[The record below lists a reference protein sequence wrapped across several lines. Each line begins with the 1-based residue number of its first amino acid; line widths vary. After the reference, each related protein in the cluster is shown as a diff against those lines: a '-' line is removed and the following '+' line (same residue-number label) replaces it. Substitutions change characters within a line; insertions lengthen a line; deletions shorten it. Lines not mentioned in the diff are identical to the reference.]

1 MGATEQHGTNDS
13 SITPSETVKGHVL
26 LLLSWHNFRAK
37 ISHRGFAS
45 TMCSIRCYDEKFI
58 LQRKVHTSPSEASL
72 RTIQQSQFTISICLS
87 LERKTHQLDDE
98 SGEAHKVQRPQVSWT
113 TCDLFSFPQK
123 LEFPASLM
131 VLSYQ
136 TVISLFT
143 DFGFQALGEVG
154 G

>member
-37 ISHRGFAS
+37 ISPRGFAS
-45 TMCSIRCYDEKFI
+45 TMCSIQCYHEKFI

-72 RTIQQSQFTISICLS
+72 GTMQQSEFTISICLS
-87 LERKTHQLDDE
+87 LEHQLDDE
-98 SGEAHKVQRPQVSWT
+98 RWEAHKVQRPWVSRAT
-113 TCDLFSFPQK
+113 RDLFSFPQK